1 MLESSATVDFRSIL
15 CPVRLISSH
24 GTRKIFI
31 STHVGLSKSL
41 SFRSN
46 FAGLLYS
53 SILSLAAL
61 SGYMLMLSIS
71 MFGVG
76 LKSFC
81 AIRRILT
88 CSGAIMVGS
97 YSFRTCVK
105 TRVLGG
111 CFAACRWGDERK
123 NCSLSRV
130 FIPASVLSQLSTVRT
145 PLSLR
150 LGGFNCN
157 LTVIHSCA
165 FRCHV
170 DSQRTRPALVRLCIH
185 AYVKESALHIHY
197 IVDGTLDL
205 IRRTLPQTIT

>member
-1 MLESSATVDFRSIL
+1 
-15 CPVRLISSH
+15 
-24 GTRKIFI
+24 
-31 STHVGLSKSL
+31 
-41 SFRSN
+41 
-46 FAGLLYS
+46 
-53 SILSLAAL
+53 
-61 SGYMLMLSIS
+61 MLSIS

-111 CFAACRWGDERK
+111 CFAACRWGDEK
-123 NCSLSRV
+123 KMFSLTCFYSI
-130 FIPASVLSQLSTVRT
+130 FSVSQLSTVRT

-150 LGGFNCN
+150 LGGFNYN

-170 DSQRTRPALVRLCIH
+170 DSQRTRPALVRSCIH